1 MKTMNKIIMRATL
14 LIMYAVFSI
23 PSFSQSSQY
32 ELHDDF
38 DNEVQYSALK
48 NWDFIG
54 FWDGAKMSK
63 VHINL
68 MDNSLYIPWGD
79 GLMEHLDFFPNSTRY
94 SKEGNSMIFKNSA
107 HTLTVVFM
115 NDPQTKEK
123 YYTVSFNTKARRLE
137 DLLSS
142 KPVEMMEV
150 KAEGVVFFNK
160 KGSVIGYEDQIG
172 SHPVLFDALEMFGKK
187 CKGK

>member
-1 MKTMNKIIMRATL
+1 MKTMNKVIMRAAL
-14 LIMYAVFSI
+14 LIVCAVFSI
-23 PSFSQSSQY
+23 PSLSQSSQY
-32 ELHDDF
+32 ELHDDN
-38 DNEVQYSALK
+38 DNEVQYSTLRK
-48 NWDFIG
+48 WDFIG
-54 FWDGAKMSK
+54 FWDGEKMSK
-63 VHINL
+63 VKILL

-79 GLMEHLDFFPNSTRY
+79 GLMEHLNFFPNSTRY
-94 SKEGNSMIFKNSA
+94 SREGNSMFFKDSA

-123 YYTVSFNTKARRLE
+123 YYTVSFNTKARRLA

-160 KGSVIGYEDQIG
+160 SSVIGYENQTG
-172 SHPVLFDALEMFGKK
+172 SYPVLFDALEMFGKK